1 MIIVSNTGPLIGLAK
16 INQIG
21 LLRQLAAAVYIPPQV
36 HRELLAKSGPEAT
49 AIDEALNEFIR
60 IKIPGAVDATATG
73 ILKGLDEGERQA
85 IILARSFSSPVLLL
99 LDDRAGRTAA
109 RKLNQPLTGLPGLLL
124 MAREVGLIKEVLP
137 MIEDV
142 RAKGYWLS
150 DAVVHAV
157 KVAAAKR

>member
-1 MIIVSNTGPLIGLAK
+1 MIVVSNTGPLIGLAK
-16 INQIG
+16 LNQFE
-21 LLRQLAAAVYIPPQV
+21 LLRRLASAVYIPPQV
-36 HRELLAKSGPEAT
+36 HRELLAKSGPEAA
-49 AIDEALNEFIR
+49 AIDNALHEFIQ
-60 IKIPGAVDATATG
+60 IKIPGAVDSATTD
-73 ILKGLDEGERQA
+73 ILKGLDEGEKQA
-85 IILARSFSSPVLLL
+85 ILLARSFSSPVLLL

-124 MAREVGLIKEVLP
+124 KAKDVGLIKDVLP

-150 DAVVHAV
+150 DAVVDAV

>member
-1 MIIVSNTGPLIGLAK
+1 MIIVSNAGPLIGLAK

-21 LLRQLAAAVYIPPQV
+21 LLRQLASQVCIPPQV
-36 HRELLAKSGPEAT
+36 HRELLAKSGPEAA
-49 AIDEALNEFIR
+49 AIDKALNEFIQ
-60 IKIPGAVDATATG
+60 IKFPGAVDSTATN

-85 IILARSFSSPVLLL
+85 ILLARGFSSPVLLL

-109 RKLNQPLTGLPGLLL
+109 RKVNQPLTGLAGLLL

-137 MIEDV
+137 MVEDV

-150 DAVVHAV
+150 DAVIDAV
-157 KVAAAKR
+157 KAAAADQ